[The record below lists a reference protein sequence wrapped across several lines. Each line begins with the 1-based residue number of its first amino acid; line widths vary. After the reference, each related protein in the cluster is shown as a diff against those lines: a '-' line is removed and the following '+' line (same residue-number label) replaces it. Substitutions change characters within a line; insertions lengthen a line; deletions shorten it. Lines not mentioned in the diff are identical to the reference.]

1 MLNLKVLPPQLRN
14 TKGLIYRG
22 LWRHLSCLDL
32 DFQVV
37 KVAYRGPGY
46 YKLKILY
53 IYRGTSMTVLSQ
65 TQEVKLSREAAKL
78 WRLVEEIV

>member
-1 MLNLKVLPPQLRN
+1 MSNLKVLPLQLRN

-22 LWRHLSCLDL
+22 LWRHPSCLDL

-37 KVAYRGPGY
+37 KVTYRGPDY
-46 YKLKILY
+46 YKLKVLY
-53 IYRGTSMTVLSQ
+53 IYRGTSVTVLSE

-78 WRLVEEIV
+78 WRLIEEAV